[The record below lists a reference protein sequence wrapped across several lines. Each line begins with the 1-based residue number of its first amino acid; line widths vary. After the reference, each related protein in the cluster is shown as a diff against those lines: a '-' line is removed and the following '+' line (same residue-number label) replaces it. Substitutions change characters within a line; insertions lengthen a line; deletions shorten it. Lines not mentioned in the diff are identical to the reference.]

1 MKVKKRFVCQEC
13 GYDSPKWMG
22 KCPGCD
28 TWNKM
33 VEETVTARQPALGSS
48 GNSLVLPKL
57 IAEINCDD
65 QFRIKTGIDEVDR
78 VFGGGIVEGSLTLI
92 GGDPGIGKSTLLMQ
106 ICDALAGKS
115 GDVLYISGEE
125 SIGQIKM
132 RANRL
137 NVAGNSMYLVS
148 ETNMSHIQSHVS
160 KMKPKFLVIDSI
172 QTVYAEEVSS
182 APGSVSQV
190 RECTSVFM
198 DLSKREGI
206 CIFLVGHVTKEGA
219 IAGPRVLEHMV
230 DTVLYFEGDKH
241 HTYRVIRAIKN
252 RFGSTNEIGLFE
264 MKENGLR
271 EVSNPSELMLSGRS
285 KGASGSVVLCA
296 MEGTRPMLVEIQAL
310 VSATAFG
317 MARRMAAGIDYNRI
331 VLLMAVLEKRA
342 GMQLYD
348 QDVYVNVAGG
358 FKVDEPAAD
367 LAVVTAVASSIRN
380 SPIAHDAVVLGEVGL
395 TGEVRGISRIES
407 RIAESLRMGFKT
419 CIIPADNLKG
429 LKTDAKMQ
437 IIGVRNIPEALKYI
451 LGR

>member
-1 MKVKKRFVCQEC
+1 MKIKKRFVCQEC

-33 VEETVTARQPALGSS
+33 VEETGPARVSALDLSKG
-48 GNSLVLPKL
+48 LQALPKL
-57 IAEINCDD
+57 MDEIDFD
-65 QFRIKTGIDEVDR
+65 GQLRIKTGINEVDR

-92 GGDPGIGKSTLLMQ
+92 GGDPGIGKSTLLLQ

-115 GDVLYISGEE
+115 GEVLYVSGEE
-125 SIGQIKM
+125 SLGQIKM

-137 NVAGNSMYLVS
+137 NITGASMYLVS
-148 ETNMSHIQSHVS
+148 ETNMTQIQSHVARI
-160 KMKPKFLVIDSI
+160 KPKFLVIDSI
-172 QTVYAEEVSS
+172 QTVYADEVSS

-198 DLSKREGI
+198 ELSKREGI
-206 CIFLVGHVTKEGA
+206 CVFLVGHVTKEGA
-219 IAGPRVLEHMV
+219 MAGPRVLEHMV

-241 HTYRVIRAIKN
+241 HAYRVIRAIKN

-264 MKENGLR
+264 MRESGLI

-285 KGASGSVVLCA
+285 KGASGSVVLCG

-317 MARRMAAGIDYNRI
+317 MARRMSAGVDYNRI
-331 VLLMAVLEKRA
+331 VLLMAVLEKKA

-358 FKVDEPAAD
+358 FKVEEPAAD
-367 LAVVTAVASSIRN
+367 LAIVTAVASSFRN
-380 SPIAHDAVVLGEVGL
+380 IPIAHDTVVMGEVGL

-407 RIAESLRMGFKT
+407 RIAESSRMGFRT
-419 CIIPADNLKG
+419 CVIPEDNVKG
-429 LKTDAKMQ
+429 LKTDSN
-437 IIGVRNIPEALKYI
+437 IRIFGVKSIPEALKHI

>member
-1 MKVKKRFVCQEC
+1 
-13 GYDSPKWMG
+13 
-22 KCPGCD
+22 
-28 TWNKM
+28 M

-380 SPIAHDAVVLGEVGL
+380 SPIAHGAVVLGEVGL

-419 CIIPADNLKG
+419 YIIPADNLKG

>member
-1 MKVKKRFVCQEC
+1 MKIKKRFVCQEC

-33 VEETVTARQPALGSS
+33 VEETVPSRQSNFRLSRD
-48 GNSLVLPKL
+48 SLILPKL
-57 IAEINCDD
+57 MGEIDCDS
-65 QFRIKTGIDEVDR
+65 QFRIKTGINEVDR
-78 VFGGGIVEGSLTLI
+78 VFGGGIVQDSLTLI
-92 GGDPGIGKSTLLMQ
+92 GGDPGIGKSTLLLQ
-106 ICDALAGKS
+106 ICDALSGKF
-115 GDVLYISGEE
+115 GEVLYISGEE
-125 SIGQIKM
+125 SVGQIKM
-132 RANRL
+132 RAKRL
-137 NVAGNSMYLVS
+137 NIAGDSMYLVS
-148 ETNMSHIQSHVS
+148 ETNMAQIQSHVS
-160 KMKPKFLVIDSI
+160 KIKPKFLVIDSI
-172 QTVYAEEVSS
+172 QTVYADESSS

-198 DLSKREGI
+198 ELSKKEGI

-264 MKENGLR
+264 MKECGLE

-285 KGASGSVVLCA
+285 KGASGSVALCA

-317 MARRMAAGIDYNRI
+317 MARRTTAGIDYNRI
-331 VLLMAVLEKRA
+331 VLLMAVLEKKA

-358 FKVDEPAAD
+358 FKVEEPAAD
-367 LAVVTAVASSIRN
+367 LAVVTAVASSFRN
-380 SPIAHDAVVLGEVGL
+380 VPIAHDTVVMGEVGL
-395 TGEVRGISRIES
+395 TGEIRGISRIES

-419 CIIPADNLKG
+419 CVIPSDNLKG
-429 LKTDAKMQ
+429 LKTDANIQ
-437 IIGVRNIPEALKYI
+437 ILDVKIGRAHV
-451 LGR
+451 